1 MQNWFLLLTLALL
14 WAPSFLLIKLAL
26 GDVPPLA
33 IVTIRLGVASAIL
46 YLLLRLQG
54 GRLPR
59 DRATWIRLA
68 VMGFFGSALPFAV
81 ITFGEQFTDSALAAI
96 LNGSAPIAT
105 ALIAHFF
112 ITEEQLTP
120 GKLIGVL
127 IGFGGILTIFLPDAK
142 SGGASSLLGMGC
154 YLLAALCYGISIVHA
169 RKNLRGLPRLVGP
182 VAQLGLGAI
191 MVLPATLLFE
201 TGDYRPVGSEA
212 LWSIL
217 FLAIFG
223 TAVAYIVYYKL
234 VESASATFISLVTY
248 FLPPA
253 GIALGA
259 WIRHERLA
267 WNAYVGCTL
276 IILGVLLVNTTAM
289 IKARRLRRREEML
302 TDTSEVKP
310 DLEGEEM

>member
-1 MQNWFLLLTLALL
+1 MRNWVLLLVLALL
-14 WAPSFLLIKLAL
+14 WAPSFLLIKLGLA
-26 GDVPPLA
+26 DIPPLA
-33 IVTIRLGVASAIL
+33 IVTLRLGIASAIL
-46 YLLLRLQG
+46 YLLLRAFG

-59 DRATWIRLA
+59 DRATWIRLG

-81 ITFGEQFTDSALAAI
+81 ITLGEQFTDSAMAAI
-96 LNGSAPIAT
+96 LNGAAPIAT

-112 ITEEQLTP
+112 ISEERLSP
-120 GKLIGVL
+120 GKLVGVV
-127 IGFGGILTIFLPDAK
+127 IGFGGIVTIFLPEAE
-142 SGGASSLLGMGC
+142 SGSASLLGMGC

-169 RKNLRGLPRLVGP
+169 RKNLRGLPPLVGP
-182 VAQLGLGAI
+182 VVQLGLGAL

-201 TGDYRPVGSEA
+201 SAHYRPVGSESF
-212 LWSIL
+212 WSVL
-217 FLAIFG
+217 FLAVFG

-267 WNAYVGCTL
+267 WNAYVGCAL
-276 IILGVLLVNTTAM
+276 IIVGVVLVNTTAM
-289 IKARRLRRREEML
+289 IKARRQ
-302 TDTSEVKP
+302 DNY
-310 DLEGEEM
+310 